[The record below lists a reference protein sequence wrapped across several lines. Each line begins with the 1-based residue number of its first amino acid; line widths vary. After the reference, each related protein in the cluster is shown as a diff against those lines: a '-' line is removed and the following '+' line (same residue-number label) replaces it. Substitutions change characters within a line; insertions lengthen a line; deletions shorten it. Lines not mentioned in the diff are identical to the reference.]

1 MGLAASRHCRNTR
14 QQKQLA
20 PETVLTE
27 DRNAG
32 MPAHRNALISK
43 QHREKLRSVWY
54 VPANMSFII
63 NTEHLVDAVRSAL
76 PYCPGTARDTHP
88 GTLVFCSRGITA
100 RRQSLTNET
109 VEL

>member
-1 MGLAASRHCRNTR
+1 
-14 QQKQLA
+14 
-20 PETVLTE
+20 
-27 DRNAG
+27 
-32 MPAHRNALISK
+32 
-43 QHREKLRSVWY
+43 
-54 VPANMSFII
+54 MSFII